1 MSGMKPFDSDGFA
14 HKSAVAQDTPS
25 RREMLRTLAAASAA
39 SLVDPGEVLT
49 RLAMDVPCVAGGPA
63 GELLGTL
70 PLFLERTS
78 LTLFGDAGSAWC
90 PGVYVTRPAPAS
102 SLCTRSDVDNGFASL
117 TANMLAS
124 AGAELN
130 VTAAVLSWDAPFRY
144 RVGYAVPVAGT
155 QFVPGQQN
163 PTFYFTVGAS
173 F

>member
-70 PLFLERTS
+70 PLFRDLVNEPDVINGEYSIHWLEQNLKAKTE
-78 LTLFGDAGSAWC
+78 AG
-90 PGVYVTRPAPAS
+90 V
-102 SLCTRSDVDNGFASL
+102 
-117 TANMLAS
+117 
-124 AGAELN
+124 
-130 VTAAVLSWDAPFRY
+130 
-144 RVGYAVPVAGT
+144 
-155 QFVPGQQN
+155 
-163 PTFYFTVGAS
+163 
-173 F
+173 